1 MIEPLTTEVFMFR
14 KVIATSTASLLIA
27 LAFGAAPASA
37 ATVKNGTP
45 CSKAGATTRAGGE
58 TFRCVK
64 YALQKNA
71 KLTWRSNDC
80 TKTIAAY
87 QKTNASVIGARA
99 ETAKTVAEIDAA
111 IKSLEES
118 ITVLTPAVA
127 AEVKV
132 EQDRIAAI
140 KVKLDAMK
148 ADTANLTKNA
158 KNIKDY
164 ETAISWREITVRRLN
179 TQITAF
185 TSQIKKL
192 NNEKN
197 AANNNLSLIAS
208 GASTALSTART
219 ICG

>member
-1 MIEPLTTEVFMFR
+1 MFR
-14 KVIATSTASLLIA
+14 KVIAAATASLLIA

-45 CSKAGATTRAGGE
+45 CSKAGATTKSGGE
-58 TFRCVK
+58 TFRCTK

-71 KLTWRSNDC
+71 KLTWRSADC
-80 TKTIAAY
+80 IKTVTAY
-87 QKTNASVIGARA
+87 QKTNTSVIGARA
-99 ETAKTVAEIDAA
+99 ETAKTIAA
-111 IKSLEES
+111 LDLAIASLQES

-132 EQDRIAAI
+132 EQDRIASI

-197 AANNNLSLIAS
+197 AANNNLSLIES

>member
-1 MIEPLTTEVFMFR
+1 MIRPLSTEVFMFR
-14 KVIATSTASLLIA
+14 KIIATATASLLIA

-45 CSKAGATTRAGGE
+45 CSKAGATTKSGGAS
-58 TFRCVK
+58 FRCAK

-71 KLTWRSNDC
+71 KLTWRSIDC
-80 TKTIAAY
+80 IKTVNAY
-87 QKTNASVIGARA
+87 QKTNTSVIGART

-111 IKSLEES
+111 IASLEES
-118 ITVLTPAVA
+118 ITALTPVVA
-127 AEVKV
+127 ADVKI

-179 TQITAF
+179 TQLTAF
-185 TSQIKKL
+185 TSKIKKL
-192 NNEKN
+192 ENEKS
-197 AANNNLSLIAS
+197 AANNNLQLIGS
-208 GASTALSTART
+208 SASTALTTART
-219 ICG
+219 VCR

>member
-1 MIEPLTTEVFMFR
+1 MFR
-14 KVIATSTASLLIA
+14 KVIATATASVLIA
-27 LAFGAAPASA
+27 LAFSAAPASA

-45 CSKAGATTRAGGE
+45 CSKAGATTRSGGE
-58 TFRCVK
+58 TFRCAT

-71 KLTWRSNDC
+71 KLTWRSSDC
-80 TKTIAAY
+80 IKTVNAY
-87 QKTNASVIGARA
+87 QKTNTSVIAART
-99 ETAKTVAEIDAA
+99 ETAKTVAALDEA

-118 ITVLTPAVA
+118 ITALTPVVA
-127 AEVKV
+127 ADVKV

-179 TQITAF
+179 SQITAF
-185 TSQIKKL
+185 SSKIKKL
-192 NNEKN
+192 QNEKS
-197 AANNNLSLIAS
+197 AAGNNLKLIAS
-208 GASTALSTART
+208 SASTALSTART
-219 ICG
+219 ICR